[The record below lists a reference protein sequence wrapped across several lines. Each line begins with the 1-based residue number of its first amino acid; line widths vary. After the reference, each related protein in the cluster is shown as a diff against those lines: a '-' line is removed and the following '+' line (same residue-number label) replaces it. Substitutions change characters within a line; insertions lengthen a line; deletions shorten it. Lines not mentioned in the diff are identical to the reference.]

1 MKKGN
6 IFFVI
11 GPTASGKTVII
22 NYILKNKKN
31 ILRAISYTTREKR
44 PREINGIDYFFVSEE
59 EFKNLIKQNKFI
71 EYSKVY
77 GNYYGTGKDSFSK
90 IEEGY
95 DVIKIIDYKGA
106 KKFKNS
112 GIKAKYFFFAPEDI
126 ETLIER
132 LKQRGDKD
140 IEERI
145 KVYKEE
151 MKFKKECDYYIDT
164 SGSSDSDIA
173 KRSNELIKII
183 DNIDTT

>member
-77 GNYYGTGKDSFSK
+77 GNYYGTGKDSFSN
-90 IEEGY
+90 IAERS
-95 DVIKIIDYKGA
+95 DLRTIKENQDDTKL
-106 KKFKNS
+106 KK
-112 GIKAKYFFFAPEDI
+112 
-126 ETLIER
+126 
-132 LKQRGDKD
+132 
-140 IEERI
+140 
-145 KVYKEE
+145 
-151 MKFKKECDYYIDT
+151 C
-164 SGSSDSDIA
+164 
-173 KRSNELIKII
+173 
-183 DNIDTT
+183 